1 MSIGELKAGTGIY
14 SENVVDYTQV
24 WLRTRGFQDVGCGFF
39 CTTQEWTAYGAWGA
53 VAPKP
58 ALAGQEHP
66 SLNRPNPYETV
77 QRQNYN
83 NQILGLQT
91 TMPVG
96 TMAATINAMGSPGGS
111 VSNNFGSAVIDGL
124 LIQHLKFT
132 TTGL

>member
-1 MSIGELKAGTGIY
+1 M
-14 SENVVDYTQV
+14 
-24 WLRTRGFQDVGCGFF
+24 
-39 CTTQEWTAYGAWGA
+39 
-53 VAPKP
+53 APKP